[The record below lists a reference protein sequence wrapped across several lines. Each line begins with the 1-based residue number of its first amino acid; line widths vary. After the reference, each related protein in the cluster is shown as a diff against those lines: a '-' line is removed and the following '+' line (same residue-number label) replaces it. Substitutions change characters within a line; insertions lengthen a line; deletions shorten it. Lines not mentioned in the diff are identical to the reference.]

1 MLDLQIQN
9 LHLKI
14 KAGEMVTLLG
24 PSGCGKTTLLRK
36 IGGFIPATEGEVMVQ
51 GKDITQLLPEVRPT
65 AMVFPSDNLW
75 LHMTVFQ
82 NLSFGLTLR
91 KHNRKQIQREVA
103 AMLAIVNMSLTDE
116 LHPHQLTT
124 EQQQRVA
131 IARALLLKPKVLLLD
146 EPFSNLDEDTRAH
159 MYEELIRIQ
168 SELKTTIILAT
179 NDRTEALS
187 LSQRIVVMEEGRVV
201 QVGTPLE
208 IYDHPKNSYVA
219 TFSGEMNTFEE
230 IAFRPEDVRI
240 FDSSKGDYV
249 GIVDSIMLFGHYA
262 TIRILSGKYVIKAYA
277 PKNSASVFNEKQTIT
292 FNIEKF
298 INYEKGVGL

>member
-75 LHMTVFQ
+75 PHMTVFQ

-116 LHPHQLTT
+116 LHPHELTIA
-124 EQQQRVA
+124 QQQRVA
-131 IARALLLKPKVLLLD
+131 MARALLLKPKVLLLD
-146 EPFSNLDEDTRAH
+146 EPFSKLDENARAH